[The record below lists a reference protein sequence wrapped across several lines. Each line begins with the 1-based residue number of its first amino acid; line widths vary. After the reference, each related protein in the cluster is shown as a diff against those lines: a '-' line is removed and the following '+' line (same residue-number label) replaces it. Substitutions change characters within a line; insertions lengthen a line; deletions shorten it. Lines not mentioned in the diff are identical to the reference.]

1 MAEWKRAGGFGG
13 KGGFGGGKKGGFQKK
28 SFGAPRFG
36 GGFKKDAGR
45 RSFGSRD
52 EGGEREMFDAVC
64 SNCGSDCQVPFK
76 PNGKTP
82 VLCKTCFAKS
92 REEEGGGERRSFGG
106 DRGDRGGFG
115 ARRDGP
121 GGFGEKKQFDT
132 RTSFKGERSYMPRT
146 DTPPDPRIGGLEK
159 GLVEV
164 NQKLDRLIDLLS
176 GVTLESAVRK
186 VSKKPTKKKAVADE
200 ETF

>member
-36 GGFKKDAGR
+36 GGGGFKKK
-45 RSFGSRD
+45 SFGSRD

-64 SNCGSDCQVPFK
+64 ANCGNACQVPFK

-82 VLCKTCFAKS
+82 ILCKACFAQS
-92 REEEGGGERRSFGG
+92 RDAEEGGGERRSFSKDFAGKG
-106 DRGDRGGFG
+106 VG
-115 ARRDGP
+115 RD
-121 GGFGEKKQFDT
+121 FAEKKQFGT
-132 RTSFKGERSYMPRT
+132 RTSFKGERSYAPRSEST
-146 DTPPDPRIGGLEK
+146 ADPRIAELEK
-159 GLVEV
+159 GLAQANE
-164 NQKLDRLIDLLS
+164 KLDRLIDLLS
-176 GVTLESAVRK
+176 GVTLTSAVRT
-186 VSKKPTKKKAVADE
+186 VSKKKAKAADE